1 LKKDLLGVQLLELG
15 FFEPETRNPKLETR
29 NPKLETSNNRAL
41 TVFLMSESILIVDDE
56 RGIRETL
63 SAVLR
68 DEGFHADAVESGE
81 ECLKAIARRAY
92 GCVLL
97 DVWLPGISGLE
108 TLQQMRD
115 ANSDVAVVIISGHGN
130 IETAVRA
137 TKLGAFDFIEK
148 PLSIEKTVLTIR
160 NALRQRQLERA
171 NAEMSAELKEE
182 YEMVGESVAM
192 RALRK
197 QIAVVAPTDGRVLI
211 SGESGAGKELVAR
224 AIHAQSRRAAA
235 PFIEVNSAAIPEELI
250 ESELFGHVK
259 GSFTGATAAKKGK
272 FELAD
277 GATLFLDEVS
287 DMSANVQ
294 AKVLRVLE
302 EQRFEPVGSNT
313 PINVDV
319 RVVAATNKR
328 LDEEIEKG
336 TFRSDLF
343 FRLNVIPFEVPP
355 LRERVEDVPLL
366 IDHFNRRFAKAYG
379 KKPKVFDAEAIELMQ
394 RYSWPGN
401 VRELRNTIE
410 RVVIL
415 HQNHRVAVT
424 NLPAFGDSE
433 PPASSYR
440 FPSFKEASDAYHREF
455 IQRKLD
461 EAEGNVSRAAELMG
475 IDRSHL
481 YRRMRALGISVRG
494 ERA

>member
-1 LKKDLLGVQLLELG
+1 
-15 FFEPETRNPKLETR
+15 
-29 NPKLETSNNRAL
+29 
-41 TVFLMSESILIVDDE
+41 MSESILIVDDE

-68 DEGFHADAVESGE
+68 DEGFTTDAVASGE
-81 ECLKAIARRAY
+81 ECLKAVARRVY

-97 DVWLPGISGLE
+97 DVWLPGINGLE
-108 TLQQMRD
+108 TLRQMRD
-115 ANSDVAVVIISGHGN
+115 TSCDAAVVIISGHGN
-130 IETAVRA
+130 VETAVRA

-148 PLSIEKTVLTIR
+148 PLSIEKTVLTVR
-160 NALRQRQLERA
+160 NALRQRQLERV
-171 NAEMSAELKEE
+171 NEELSAELKEE
-182 YEMVGESVAM
+182 YAMVGESVAM

-197 QIAVVAPTDGRVLI
+197 QINVVAPTDGRVLI

-259 GSFTGATAAKKGK
+259 GAFTGATAAKKGK
-272 FELAD
+272 FEIAD

-287 DMSANVQ
+287 DMSPNVQ

-302 EQRFEPVGSNT
+302 EQRFEAVGSNS
-313 PINVDV
+313 PISVDV
-319 RVVAATNKR
+319 RVIAATNKR

-355 LRERVEDVPLL
+355 LRERLEDVPLL
-366 IDHFNRRFAKAYG
+366 VEHFNQRFARAYG
-379 KKPKVFDAEAIELMQ
+379 KKPKRFDAKATEAMQ
-394 RYSWPGN
+394 KYSWPGN
-401 VRELRNTIE
+401 VRELRNTVE
-410 RVVIL
+410 RVVIM
-415 HQNHRVAVT
+415 HQPQRVAVKD
-424 NLPAFGDSE
+424 LPVFGDEE

-461 EAEGNVSRAAELMG
+461 EAGGNVSRAAELMG

-481 YRRMRALGISVRG
+481 YRRMRALGLSARG
-494 ERA
+494 

>member
-1 LKKDLLGVQLLELG
+1 
-15 FFEPETRNPKLETR
+15 
-29 NPKLETSNNRAL
+29 
-41 TVFLMSESILIVDDE
+41 MESILIVDDE

-68 DEGFHADAVESGE
+68 DEGFTADAVGTGE
-81 ECLKAIARRAY
+81 ECLKAIALRAY

-97 DVWLPGISGLE
+97 DVWLPGINGLE
-108 TLQQMRD
+108 TLSQMRASNCD
-115 ANSDVAVVIISGHGN
+115 AAVVIISGHGN
-130 IETAVRA
+130 VETAVRA

-148 PLSIEKTVLTIR
+148 PLSIEKTVLTVR

-171 NAEMSAELKEE
+171 NEEMSAELKAE
-182 YEMVGESVAM
+182 YEMVGESVGM

-272 FELAD
+272 FEIAD

-313 PINVDV
+313 PISVDV
-319 RVVAATNKR
+319 RVIAATNKH

-355 LRERVEDVPLL
+355 LRDRPEDVPLL
-366 IDHFNRRFAKAYG
+366 IDHFNHRFANAYG
-379 KKPKVFDAEAIELMQ
+379 KKAKRFDPKAIEAMQ

-401 VRELRNTIE
+401 VRELRNTVE
-410 RVVIL
+410 RVMIL
-415 HQNHRVAVT
+415 HQKGGVGVKD
-424 NLPAFGDSE
+424 LPAFGDEE

-461 EAEGNVSRAAELMG
+461 EAGGNVSRAAELMG

-481 YRRMRALGISVRG
+481 YRRMRALGLSARG
-494 ERA
+494 

>member
-1 LKKDLLGVQLLELG
+1 
-15 FFEPETRNPKLETR
+15 
-29 NPKLETSNNRAL
+29 
-41 TVFLMSESILIVDDE
+41 MSESILIVDDE

-171 NAEMSAELKEE
+171 NAEMSAELTAE
-182 YEMVGESVAM
+182 YEMVGASVAM

-313 PINVDV
+313 PISVDV

-415 HQNHRVAVT
+415 HQNHRVAIT
-424 NLPAFGDSE
+424 NLPAFGESE

>member
-1 LKKDLLGVQLLELG
+1 
-15 FFEPETRNPKLETR
+15 
-29 NPKLETSNNRAL
+29 
-41 TVFLMSESILIVDDE
+41 MSDSILIVDDE
-56 RGIRETL
+56 RGIRESL

-68 DEGFHADAVESGE
+68 DEGFTASAVASGE
-81 ECLKAIARRAY
+81 ECLQALAGRAY
-92 GCVLL
+92 ACVLL

-108 TLQQMRD
+108 TLRQMRESNFD
-115 ANSDVAVVIISGHGN
+115 AAVVIISGHGN
-130 IETAVRA
+130 VETAVRA

-148 PLSIEKTVLTIR
+148 PLSIEKTVLTVR

-171 NAEMSAELKEE
+171 NAEMSAELSAE
-182 YEMVGESVAM
+182 YAMVGESVAM

-235 PFIEVNSAAIPEELI
+235 TFIEVNSAAIPEELI

-272 FELAD
+272 FEIAD

-319 RVVAATNKR
+319 RVIAATNKR

-336 TFRSDLF
+336 TFRADLF

-355 LRERVEDVPLL
+355 LRERIEDVPRL
-366 IDHFNRRFAKAYG
+366 IEHFNQRFANAYG
-379 KKPKVFDAEAIELMQ
+379 RKPKEFEPEAIELMQ

-410 RVVIL
+410 RVVIM
-415 HQNHRVAVT
+415 HQSHRVSIKD
-424 NLPAFGDSE
+424 LPTFGDAE

-481 YRRMRALGISVRG
+481 YRRMKALGISSR
-494 ERA
+494 